1 MRFVRALV
9 AVTLLSASVFA
20 ADLKVKVVD
29 PNSSGVGSAQV
40 SLLPADQTTPV
51 GVLLTSSEGLASFT
65 GISQGQFRLQVL
77 APGFAP
83 QTVDVAV
90 PQASTFTVKL
100 NVAGATEI
108 VVVTATRTPVSEQD
122 SGASVSTLEAGQL
135 QVMQPV
141 AAADAI
147 RFLPGAVVNT
157 VGQRG
162 GQASLFVRGGDSRYN
177 KVIVDGVPV
186 NDPGGIFDFGVV
198 PLAGAERLEFLRGA
212 QSTLYGSDAMTSVV
226 QVFSQSGST
235 QSPELRFG
243 ADGGNFS
250 TANGFASIAGAVDR
264 FDYNVFGDQFNT
276 QGSGIN
282 DDYSNSLQGM
292 NAGAKLSDRTTLR
305 LRARHANSRTGVQG
319 EWKFNGQ
326 PLLPPDADARARQNN
341 LMVSAE
347 LAYVA
352 SAHWQ
357 HRATAFEYNHRT
369 LNEDTLAERGC
380 DVSVFDFTDC
390 YFRDVAH
397 INRAGL
403 NYQGDYIPRDWA
415 QTTVGYEFEDE
426 NGFFDTAFTNIDPND
441 PTNPK
446 GVIARQF
453 THGLRLNHALFAQQR
468 ITRGRISV
476 VGGVRYVHNDSF
488 GDRAVPRI
496 ALTFL
501 ALRGGSRLSGTRL
514 RFGYSQ
520 GIKEPRFEESFGI
533 SGVFPSDPNP
543 NLKPEE
549 NRAFETGFDQ
559 SFFGGKFAF
568 SALYFNNHFRN
579 QIEFTTNPVDFNGQ
593 YVNVNRSMAHGAEIQ
608 LQGRITSRISLST
621 AYNYTSTQI
630 LEAPLC
636 TPQNF
641 CDPLLAAG
649 SPLIR
654 RPRHSGSLLLNYLG
668 TRWGANLGGSFVGRR
683 ADSDFLGLGITHA
696 AGYARVD
703 LGGWYII
710 QSHITAYANIENAL
724 NKHYEEVVGYPAL
737 GINFRAGVRFRFG
750 GR

>member
-1 MRFVRALV
+1 MRVLRILV
-9 AVTLLSASVFA
+9 AWLLLSATTWATS
-20 ADLKVKVVD
+20 LKIWVVD
-29 PNSSGVGSAQV
+29 PNSHAVEGAQV
-40 SLLPADQTTPV
+40 SVFPVDSATPV
-51 GVLLTSSEGLASFT
+51 AVLTTSGEGAAVVNAIPD
-65 GISQGQFRLQVL
+65 GHYRVQVL
-77 APGFAP
+77 APGFASE
-83 QTVDVAV
+83 TTDV
-90 PQASTFTVKL
+90 PVKGTSSFRVNL
-100 NVAGATEI
+100 ALARTSEI

-162 GQASLFVRGGDSRYN
+162 GQSSLFVRGGDSRYN
-177 KVIVDGVPV
+177 KVLVDGVPV

-198 PLAGAERLEFLRGA
+198 PLAGADRLEFLRGA

-226 QVFSQSGST
+226 QIFTQAGST
-235 QSPELRFG
+235 ESPEVRFG

-250 TANGFASIAGAVDR
+250 TAHGYASIAGAMDR
-264 FDYNVFGDQFNT
+264 FDYNLFGDQFNT

-282 DDYSNSLQGM
+282 DDYSNSLQGA
-292 NAGAKLSDRTTLR
+292 NLGARLSERATLR
-305 LRARHANSRTGVQG
+305 LRVRHSNSRSGVQG
-319 EWKFNGQ
+319 EWKFNGL

-341 LMVSAE
+341 LIVSAE

-352 SAHWQ
+352 SPHWQ

-369 LNEDTLAERGC
+369 LNEDTLADRGC

-390 YFRDVAH
+390 YFRDTAH

-415 QTTVGYEFEDE
+415 QSTLGYEFEDE
-426 NGFFDTAFTNIDPND
+426 NGFFDTAFTNIDPV
-441 PTNPK
+441 NPGNPN
-446 GVIARQF
+446 GVVATQF

-468 ITRGRISV
+468 ISRGRVSV
-476 VGGVRYVHNDSF
+476 VGGLRYVHNDSF

-496 ALTFL
+496 AVTFL
-501 ALRGGSRLSGTRL
+501 ALRGGSRFSGTRL
-514 RFGYSQ
+514 RFGYAQ
-520 GIKEPRFEESFGI
+520 GIKAPRFEESFGI

-549 NRAFETGFDQ
+549 NRAFETGFEQ
-559 SFFGGKFAF
+559 SLFGGKYSL
-568 SALYFNNHFRN
+568 SAIYFNNHFRN

-593 YVNVNRSMAHGAEIQ
+593 YVNVNRSMAHGAEAQ
-608 LQGRITSRISLST
+608 FQGRITSRVSLNT

-654 RPRHSGSLLLNYLG
+654 RPRHSGSLLFNYLG
-668 TRWGANLGGSFVGRR
+668 SRWGANLGGSFVGRR

-696 AGYARVD
+696 ASYARVD
-703 LGGWYII
+703 LGGWYAI
-710 QSHITAYANIENAL
+710 QSHVTAYANIENAL

-737 GINFRAGVRFRFG
+737 GINFRAGLRFRFG
-750 GR
+750 GD

>member
-1 MRFVRALV
+1 MRFVRTVVVVALF
-9 AVTLLSASVFA
+9 SGSVFA
-20 ADLKVKVVD
+20 ADFKVKVVD
-29 PNSSGVGSAQV
+29 PNSSAIGSAQV
-40 SLLPADQTTPV
+40 SLSPVEQSTLV
-51 GVLLTSSEGLASFT
+51 GVLLTSAEGLASFT
-65 GISQGQFRLQVL
+65 GIADGPYRLQVL
-77 APGFAP
+77 VPGFAP
-83 QTVDVAV
+83 QTVNVTV
-90 PQASTFTVKL
+90 PQASVFLVKL

-177 KVIVDGVPV
+177 KVIIDGVPV

-212 QSTLYGSDAMTSVV
+212 QSRLYGSDAMTSVV

-235 QSPELRFG
+235 QSPEVRFG

-250 TANGFASIAGAVDR
+250 TANGFASIAGALDR

-282 DDYSNSLQGM
+282 DNYSNSLQGM
-292 NAGAKLSDRTTLR
+292 NVGAKLSDRATLR

-369 LNEDTLAERGC
+369 LNEDTLADRGC

-446 GVIARQF
+446 GVIATQF

-468 ITRGRISV
+468 ITRGRVSV

-559 SFFGGKFAF
+559 SFFGGKVAF

-579 QIEFTTNPVDFNGQ
+579 QIEFTTNPADFNGQ
-593 YVNVNRSMAHGAEIQ
+593 YVNVNRSMAHGAEVQ
-608 LQGRITSRISLST
+608 LQGRITNRVSFNT

-668 TRWGANLGGSFVGRR
+668 SRWGANLGGSFVGRR

-703 LGGWYII
+703 LGGWYAI
-710 QSHITAYANIENAL
+710 QSHVTVYANIENAL

-737 GINFRAGVRFRFG
+737 GINFRAGLRFRFG
-750 GR
+750 GS